1 MCVEHMEAAVPP
13 TSEMAVS
20 ECKHKQNVK
29 GFLSAIS
36 YKSKQFL
43 LIYSFADAAS
53 LWQNAM
59 QNVPFTLRTSSY
71 ACTDIYANS

>member
-1 MCVEHMEAAVPP
+1 MHIGHMVATVLP
-13 TSEMAVS
+13 TSEMAAS

-29 GFLSAIS
+29 GLLSAIS

-43 LIYSFADAAS
+43 LIYSFVDAAS

-71 ACTDIYANS
+71 VCTDTYTNS

>member
-1 MCVEHMEAAVPP
+1 MRVENMEAAVLLA
-13 TSEMAVS
+13 TEMAAL
-20 ECKHKQNVK
+20 ECKHKQTAEA
-29 GFLSAIS
+29 FLSAIS

-59 QNVPFTLRTSSY
+59 
-71 ACTDIYANS
+71 

>member
-1 MCVEHMEAAVPP
+1 MHVEHMEAAALL
-13 TSEMAVS
+13 TSEMAAS
-20 ECKHKQNVK
+20 EHKQNVK

-43 LIYSFADAAS
+43 LIYSFVDAAS

-59 QNVPFTLRTSSY
+59 QNVPFTLGTSSY
-71 ACTDIYANS
+71 VCTDTYANS